1 MCQSFRAVSSG
12 DMTEPEAQTLTPD
25 DVQTLETPSDDPSPP
40 TAPAKKPT
48 AANRYQL
55 FDDGGGDYRI
65 YEIAKKDTGL
75 PKGSLIPIAEV
86 PGFAS
91 TYLARKFITNSGN
104 RLEGKQMMILKGLEI
119 CSVDVETVTKVG
131 VKFKKKKA
139 IGGPAASTGEDGQ

>member
-1 MCQSFRAVSSG
+1 
-12 DMTEPEAQTLTPD
+12 MTEATTTAAP
-25 DVQTLETPSDDPSPP
+25 ETPTDEVTPP

-55 FDDGGGDYRI
+55 FDDGDGDYRI
-65 YEIAKKDTGL
+65 YEIAKQETNL

-104 RLEGKQMMILKGLEI
+104 QLEGKQMMILKGLEI
-119 CSVDVETVTKVG
+119 CSVDVETITKVG
-131 VKFKKKKA
+131 VKFKPKKA
-139 IGGPAASTGEDGQ
+139 IGGPAASTGEDGK

>member
-1 MCQSFRAVSSG
+1 
-12 DMTEPEAQTLTPD
+12 MTKTEAQTIAPD
-25 DVQTLETPSDDPSPP
+25 DVGTLETPGDDPSPP

-55 FDDGGGDYRI
+55 FDDGSGDYRI
-65 YEIAKKDTGL
+65 YEIAKQETGL

-104 RLEGKQMMILKGLEI
+104 QLEGKQMMILKGLEI
-119 CSVDVETVTKVG
+119 CSVDVETITKVG
-131 VKFKKKKA
+131 VKFKPKKA
-139 IGGPAASTGEDGQ
+139 IGGPAATGGEDGE